1 MDGDL
6 VLYLGRRALETA
18 LLVSAPVLAVAM
30 VVGVVVAMFQ
40 AVTSVRDMTLGM
52 VFKLAGVGLTVL
64 LTAGWAL
71 QVVVEFTQEIF
82 YHVQSMGQ

>member
-18 LLVSAPVLAVAM
+18 LLVAAPVLVVAM
-30 VVGVVVAMFQ
+30 VIGILTAMLQ

-52 VFKLAGVGLTVL
+52 IFKLAGVGLTVL
-64 LTAGWAL
+64 LTAGWSM
-71 QVVVEFTQEIF
+71 QVVVEFAHEVF
-82 YHVQSMGQ
+82 SHVQTVGH